1 MAEQDT
7 GQDELS
13 IGGAQAARVTAAS
26 ASLPNALDPTVS
38 LFPPSPAHAE
48 DERRAVTRLQ
58 LFMGTRLGVATLLLG
73 GTLLIALED
82 RRGFDSF
89 TPQFLV
95 SLIAVIFGASLVFAV
110 WLLGSAHRDR
120 VALAQVGTDLIVTTG
135 LVYVTG
141 GAGSGFTFLYG
152 VAVLMAAM
160 VVGPMSARVTGG
172 VAIALYTL
180 LAASLAAGWLAPPPD
195 QATAAYLLP
204 IADLTRAGLLNV
216 LGLLLVTL
224 LAANLSARLMTAGG
238 QLRLAEASAAT
249 LARLNDDIVRSLTS
263 GLLTTD
269 LEGCVRTINPSG
281 VDMFGAD
288 LDRLVGRS
296 LHELID
302 IDASTVARSEP
313 PLGTR
318 MVRAEAQ
325 AIRPDG
331 SRFPV
336 GYSVSRLVDL
346 DGHALGTLV
355 LFQDLSEIARLRDIA
370 ARQER
375 LTALGRLSA
384 GLAHEIRN
392 PLSSISGSVQ
402 LVRESSRLDD
412 EESKLLG
419 IVLSEVERL
428 DELVS
433 TMLQMGRPLAPRM
446 REVDLRVT
454 VDAVVEM
461 ALRGTAAAQ
470 GIRIE
475 REVPDQPLMAWV
487 DGDQVRQVVW
497 NLVKN
502 AIQASPWGSLVCVRA
517 RQLPDGRAQLEV
529 ADEGKGLDRSQQ
541 EKVYDMFYSERT
553 HGAGIGL
560 ALVRQIVDAHGATIE
575 IRSEQQKG
583 AIFIVTFKPHTP
595 SLRSHSS

>member
-7 GQDELS
+7 GPSELTV
-13 IGGAQAARVTAAS
+13 GGQASRAS
-26 ASLPNALDPTVS
+26 VASLPGTIDSAVS
-38 LFPPSPAHAE
+38 LFPNSPLHAE

-110 WLLGSAHRDR
+110 WLLGPAHRDR
-120 VALAQVGTDLIVTTG
+120 VALAQVATDLIVTTG

-141 GAGSGFTFLYG
+141 GVGSGFTFLYG

-172 VAIALYTL
+172 AAIGLYTL
-180 LAASLAAGWLAPPPD
+180 LAASLSLGWLAPPPD
-195 QATAAYLLP
+195 QAHEAYALP
-204 IADLTRAGLLNV
+204 LPDLARAGLLNV

-269 LEGCVRTINPSG
+269 LEGRVRTMNPSG
-281 VDMFGAD
+281 IDMFGAE
-288 LDRLVGRS
+288 LEQLVGRS
-296 LHELID
+296 LHELLEID
-302 IDASTVARSEP
+302 TATVARSEP
-313 PLGTR
+313 PHGSR
-318 MVRAEAQ
+318 VVRAEAS

-346 DGHALGTLV
+346 DNHALGTLV

-370 ARQER
+370 TRQER
-375 LTALGRLSA
+375 LTVLGRLSA

-402 LVRESSRLDD
+402 LVRESPSLDD
-412 EESKLLG
+412 EERKLLG
-419 IVLSEVERL
+419 IVVSEVERL

-433 TMLQMGRPLAPRM
+433 TMLQMGRPLAPRL
-446 REVDLRVT
+446 REVDLRAT

-475 REVPDQPLMAWV
+475 REVPEEPVVAFC

-502 AIQASPWGSLVCVRA
+502 AIQASPWGSLVVVRA
-517 RQLPDGRAQLEV
+517 RRLRDGRAQLEV
-529 ADEGKGLDRSQQ
+529 ADQGKGLDRSQQ
-541 EKVYDMFYSERT
+541 EKIYDMFYSERT

-575 IRSEQQKG
+575 IRSEQNQG
-583 AIFIVTFKPHTP
+583 ATFIVTFKPHAT
-595 SLRSHSS
+595 SLRAQA